1 MGACESAQHTKTNKF
16 DIKNKKNN
24 KKLHNYSCDSTNN
37 SSFYSKKTDENF
49 QDFILPSELAI
60 HDDINKYFNIDNE
73 IIGTGGSGFVVI
85 GENKKGKFA
94 IKRISKKNYKY
105 KEDLI
110 FEAKISKIL
119 NHKNIIKYYSV
130 FEDKQYI
137 SFVMELGENGDLF
150 DFIVNSPLRHIPL
163 KICVELTEQILSS
176 INYLHYN
183 LKIIHRD
190 LKPENFLIKIN
201 KNNNIICKLIDFG
214 MSTQIIEG
222 KKLND
227 FLGTLNYCSP
237 EIILKRGYTEKSDIW
252 SVGIIIY
259 NLITG
264 CEVFKYQNEEELIDN
279 IKYEEI
285 NFDIIDNK
293 EMNYLLRKM
302 LNKNDK
308 ERINSNEA
316 LEIIKK
322 IKKNIKYSEKEEK
335 EYKIF
340 IDSFKIKNNDL

>member
-1 MGACESAQHTKTNKF
+1 MGACESAQHTKTNKIV
-16 DIKNKKNN
+16 IKNKKNN
-24 KKLHNYSCDSTNN
+24 KKLNNYSCESTNN
-37 SSFYSKKTDENF
+37 SSFSSKKTDEKI
-49 QDFILPSELAI
+49 QDFILPSDLAI

-73 IIGTGGSGFVVI
+73 IIGTGGSGFIVK
-85 GENKKGKFA
+85 GENKNGKFA
-94 IKRISKKNYKY
+94 IKRILKKNYKY
-105 KEDLI
+105 IDDLL
-110 FEAKISKIL
+110 FEAKISKIM
-119 NHKNIIKYYSV
+119 NHKNIIKYYYI
-130 FEDKQYI
+130 FEDKEYI

-150 DFIVNSPLRHIPL
+150 DFIVNSPLMHIPL

-176 INYLHYN
+176 LNYLHNN

-190 LKPENFLIKIN
+190 LKPENFLITLD

-222 KKLND
+222 KKLYD

-252 SVGIIIY
+252 SVGILLY

-264 CEVFKYQNEEELIDN
+264 CEVFKYQNEEELMDN

-285 NFDIIDNK
+285 KFDNINNI
-293 EMNYLLRKM
+293 EMNNLLRKM

-322 IKKNIKYSEKEEK
+322 IKKNIKYSENDEK
-335 EYKIF
+335 EYEIF
-340 IDSFKIKNNDL
+340 MNNFKLKNHV